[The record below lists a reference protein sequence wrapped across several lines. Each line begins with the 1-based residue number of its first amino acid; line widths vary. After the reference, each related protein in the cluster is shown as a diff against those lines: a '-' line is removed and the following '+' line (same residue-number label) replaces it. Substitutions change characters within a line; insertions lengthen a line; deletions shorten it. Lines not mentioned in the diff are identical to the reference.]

1 MLFRVFINYHEVDS
15 LKISFNDHVGRWW
28 ISKYQDY
35 SHIKC
40 VFDIMVVVIVIV
52 KKKFKKIFLV
62 AVLKKLI

>member
-15 LKISFNDHVGRWW
+15 FKISFNDHVRWWW

-40 VFDIMVVVIVIV
+40 VFDIMVIVIITV
-52 KKKFKKIFLV
+52 KKKLKIFLV
-62 AVLKKLI
+62 AVLKKLV